1 MALKLGMAVDLCMAY
16 YADPRFDNLDLDT
29 RSQWLGRGKQYLSY
43 GIQTTH
49 DGINV
54 CMTDIYAHVRFD
66 YLDHDFEFDFVRLV
80 PLVSGSG
87 CTKKGH
93 FCIKAATCNTKKERC
108 VCHKG
113 TWGLGLLDCVKE
125 GEGNMVCL

>member
-1 MALKLGMAVDLCMAY
+1 MAFKLGMAVDLCMAY

-54 CMTDIYAHVRFD
+54 CMTDMRM
-66 YLDHDFEFDFVRLV
+66 FVSITLIMT
-80 PLVSGSG
+80 LNL
-87 CTKKGH
+87 T
-93 FCIKAATCNTKKERC
+93 
-108 VCHKG
+108 
-113 TWGLGLLDCVKE
+113 L
-125 GEGNMVCL
+125 